1 MIDMTAIY
9 DAARTRFSNPV
20 AVTLT
25 RPASFVGG
33 AETSV
38 ALPHVQEQPAAEQ
51 EVESPMGG
59 SLEGT
64 RRAFRMWA
72 IECGALVPHRG
83 YLIRKADNTLW
94 EITSVDVLCKGR
106 QYRCHATRR
115 PS

>member
-1 MIDMTAIY
+1 MSETRNFDEGRLY
-9 DAARTRFSNPV
+9 LPDAV

-25 RPASFVGG
+25 RPVSFAGG

-59 SLEGT
+59 SLSGE
-64 RRAFRMWA
+64 RRAFRLWA
-72 IECGALVPHRG
+72 VECGPLVPHRG

-106 QYRCHATRR
+106 QFRAHCTKR
-115 PS
+115 PT